1 MVRLSLL
8 LFCLFLQPIVA
19 QAQAQAQAVKFM
31 VVEGVQLEYL
41 DIGNGTTTL
50 VVESGVGMGIA
61 YWQPLF
67 ADFAKLDLR
76 TIVYS
81 RAGNGQS
88 GAVTD
93 VSLAASTKR
102 LAKLLT
108 ALGINENLILLGHS
122 YGGLHVRAFAAT
134 YPSRVKGLLLLDPSH
149 ERFDA
154 ELNRYD
160 AAWSQRDTAKVNQMM
175 AGHAEWQNLQA
186 IYRGKNINDGD
197 VANKMPTVIVTSAKL
212 NESDWWIGHS
222 AEGKKIWR
230 NLHQSLICN
239 NANSIHVVTNKTGH
253 NMPQE
258 NKNLLFSAVDSI
270 LELTRGF

>member
-8 LFCLFLQPIVA
+8 LFCLFAKQVA
-19 QAQAQAQAVKFM
+19 AQDQAFKFM

-41 DIGNGTTTL
+41 EIGAGKTTL
-50 VVESGVGMGIA
+50 VIESGVGMGVA

-88 GAVTD
+88 GAATD
-93 VSLAASTKR
+93 VSLSASNQR

-134 YPSRVKGLLLLDPSH
+134 YPRRVKGLLLLDPSH
-149 ERFDA
+149 ERFEA

-160 AAWSQRDTAKVNQMM
+160 AAWTQRDSAKLNHLM

-186 IYRGKNINDGD
+186 IYREKNMNDGD

-230 NLHQSLICN
+230 NLHQSLIRN
-239 NANSIHVVTNKTGH
+239 NANSTHIVTDKTGH

-258 NKNLLFSAVDSI
+258 NKNLVFSATHS
-270 LELTRGF
+270 LLGLAGGF